1 MGRPALTGTDRRR
14 ADRAGRF
21 RIGILDRVN
30 PAGSDGPAS
39 NLYSRRDR
47 NAATGRLRN
56 CGPGTSTALGA
67 GCKLATESTGGE
79 PPAETPPAAP
89 PVGTDQDQ
97 SERIDDL
104 LNRLTRA
111 QADLA
116 NLKRRS
122 GQEVADAR
130 QFAVIEFARELLSAL
145 DHLDRALTAVPG
157 ELTGFTFIEG
167 LFFTRQHFQA
177 LLASHGIEAVAGVG
191 QAFDPNF
198 HQAVDTDGSTDPDRV
213 IVVHQPGYRLGDR
226 VVRPALVRVGRQET
240 DADEPEPE
248 AGEPDIDSGDD
259 DG

>member
-1 MGRPALTGTDRRR
+1 MATDTT
-14 ADRAGRF
+14 
-21 RIGILDRVN
+21 N
-30 PAGSDGPAS
+30 
-39 NLYSRRDR
+39 
-47 NAATGRLRN
+47 
-56 CGPGTSTALGA
+56 
-67 GCKLATESTGGE
+67 GE
-79 PPAETPPAAP
+79 PPAEVPSAPAE
-89 PVGTDQDQ
+89 GSEKDQT
-97 SERIDDL
+97 ERIDDL

-145 DHLDRALTAVPG
+145 DHLDRALAAVPG

-177 LLASHGIEAVAGVG
+177 LLASHSIELVAGVG
-191 QAFDPNF
+191 EEFDPNF

-226 VVRPALVRVGRQET
+226 VVRPALVRVGRQE
-240 DADEPEPE
+240 ANPDEPEDD
-248 AGEPDIDSGDD
+248 ARDPDSESGGDD
-259 DG
+259 G